1 MPHRLL
7 GLFVCAT
14 VATVTVLAQEWMPAG
29 SRKGIELAFKDD
41 IALDAREMRAIAELP
56 YDAARIT
63 AIVCDFTQT
72 LDPDVREATIMSG
85 DLAGEYVIYLRYAP
99 RYMVVAARDV
109 VIGVQRQSNGCS
121 WSERTGLMAERSGT
135 VRMPLL
141 RGSWIVEPVQKD
153 RSRVVYQIAVKP
165 GGRIPGWLVRR
176 GATSALPDVIER
188 VTRCLSKI
196 SAPNERC

>member
-1 MPHRLL
+1 VHRLL
-7 GLFVCAT
+7 MLVACAT
-14 VATVTVLAQEWMPAG
+14 VATVTVLAQEWRPAG

-41 IALDAREMRAIAELP
+41 TALDAREMRAIAELP
-56 YDAARIT
+56 FDSARII